1 MAGGFFTTSAT
12 WEALDKFRRSYS
24 LLIEGFPGDVV
35 VKNLPA
41 NSRDTRDIGL
51 IPVSGRSP
59 GGGNGILLQ
68 YCYLENSMDSG
79 AWQAPVHRVSK
90 SVLHTHT
97 HERVIS

>member
-12 WEALDKFRRSYS
+12 WEALDKFRGSYS

-41 NSRDTRDIGL
+41 SSRDTRDIGL
-51 IPVSGRSP
+51 IPVSGRSA

-79 AWQAPVHRVSK
+79 AWQAPVHSLRVCD
-90 SVLHTHT
+90 THT
-97 HERVIS
+97 HERVTS